1 MIRHDRQRGMT
12 LLELLIAMAISV
24 MTIALVT
31 YFAVD
36 ISNFGVTLNQRL
48 DVERELELTLRT
60 MLSEIRSSG
69 PGDNGA
75 YDIVTATPMTFTFYS
90 DIDGD
95 GKFEQVRYF
104 LNGTTL
110 EKGVTKS
117 SGSNPIVYLSSDEI
131 VTDVVHYMRNSTIF
145 QYYAEGYAPE
155 TGPIASPID
164 VSAVHM
170 VQITGTVDEDPT
182 REPLPVTL
190 FVYATI
196 RNLRGE
202 I

>member
-1 MIRHDRQRGMT
+1 MT
-12 LLELLIAMAISV
+12 LIELLVTMAISTL
-24 MTIALVT
+24 TITFIT
-31 YFAVD
+31 YFVLD
-36 ISNFGVTLNQRL
+36 ISNFGVTLNSRL
-48 DVERELELTLRT
+48 TTEREMELTLRII
-60 MLSEIRSSG
+60 LSEIRSMG

-90 DIDGD
+90 DVDGD

-110 EKGVTKS
+110 QKGVTKS
-117 SGSNPIVYLSSDEI
+117 SGANPVVYLSANEKVSDVI
-131 VTDVVHYMRNSTIF
+131 HFVRNATIF

-155 TGPIASPID
+155 IGPLASPVD
-164 VSAVHM
+164 VSAVRM
-170 VQITGTVDEDPT
+170 VKITSTVDEDT
-182 REPLPVTL
+182 TKSPLPTTL
-190 FVYATI
+190 SIMATI